1 MTSQQAASICIEGS
15 ILEWIEAFLTNHH
28 QQVPHDGIKSQRTSG
43 TSTSGVPQGT
53 VLGPLLFLLYVNDM
67 TSVPGTMMQLFAD
80 DVLGYRVTRNIQ
92 KQQYNEENLGHPQ
105 KWTSTWGMVFKASKC
120 YMMHINPKKDT
131 QTHIYTISVGLPFLV
146 SLARNTWDFTYG
158 RTSSGAFALTR
169 WHPRLPKSL
178 SSYSK
183 ICGVHQGTAR
193 GWRICTYGGA
203 GLLHHGV
210 HVSDMEPVHIIA
222 NSDRIL
228 YNTMPSIEILY

>member
-28 QQVPHDGIKSQRTSG
+28 QQVPRDGIKSQRTSV
-43 TSTSGVPQGT
+43 TSGVPQGT

-120 YMMHINPKKDT
+120 YILMNINPPQDM
-131 QTHIYTISVGLPFLV
+131 QTNLYHL
-146 SLARNTWDFTYG
+146 
-158 RTSSGAFALTR
+158 
-169 WHPRLPKSL
+169 
-178 SSYSK
+178 
-183 ICGVHQGTAR
+183 CGTV
-193 GWRICTYGGA
+193 
-203 GLLHHGV
+203 L
-210 HVSDMEPVHIIA
+210 
-222 NSDRIL
+222 
-228 YNTMPSIEILY
+228 